1 MGYSKSHVC
10 IINQASLVDWLNQRK
25 SKEGRGSPVGQT
37 STNKGQDRCVSR
49 VLTCWHVAS
58 VGLPLLSVRIPRL
71 ASGGFEMHVSSLR
84 SPRIADTNFQC
95 H

>member
-10 IINQASLVDWLNQRK
+10 IINQASLVDWLYQRK
-25 SKEGRGSPVGQT
+25 SKEGRSSSVGQT

-58 VGLPLLSVRIPRL
+58 VGLPLLSVQIPRL
-71 ASGGFEMHVSSLR
+71 ASGGFEMHVTLLR
-84 SPRIADTNFQC
+84 SPYR
-95 H
+95 